1 VKILI
6 ADDSATPRLLLKREL
21 ERLGHECLVA
31 EDGLQAWEA
40 FQGSGVDAVI
50 SDWMMPG
57 LDGDELCRRV
67 RADPNAPY
75 AYFVLLTSL
84 DDKRHIVAGMEAG
97 ADDYLTKPFGHEE
110 LETRLIAAARVSAL
124 HRKITAQQAELERL
138 NELLFDDSRR
148 DSLTG
153 LGNRRRQDEDLQ
165 ILADRAKRYG
175 DCFCVTLFDV
185 DRFKLFNDSAGHL
198 AGDDVLR
205 RVAAKLAYECRSG
218 DAVYRYG
225 GEELLVLLPSQS
237 LDTARIAAERMRAAV
252 EDLAIPHPGIDP
264 PGVVTVSGG
273 VAAFEPDRD
282 DDVARL
288 LKRADAALYE
298 AKEGGR
304 NRVAVGAARA
314 QPAR

>member
-1 VKILI
+1 VKILV
-6 ADDSATPRLLLKREL
+6 ADDSPTPRLLLKREL

-31 EDGLQAWEA
+31 KDGLEAWEM

-67 RADPNAPY
+67 RADAQAPY

-84 DDKRHIVAGMEAG
+84 DDKRHVLAGMEAG

-124 HRKITAQQAELERL
+124 HRMLTAQQAELERL
-138 NELLFDDSRR
+138 NGILFEDSRR
-148 DSLTG
+148 DSLTA
-153 LGNRRRQDEDLQ
+153 LGNRRRQDEELQ
-165 ILADRAKRYG
+165 ILADRCERYDG
-175 DCFCVTLFDV
+175 CFCVALFDV
-185 DRFKLFNDSAGHL
+185 DRFKAFNDSAGHL

-205 RVAAKLAYECRSG
+205 TVASTLSAECRSG
-218 DAVYRYG
+218 DALYRYG
-225 GEELLVLLPSQS
+225 GEELLVILPAQS
-237 LDTARIAAERMRAAV
+237 LEAAHAAADRMRAAL
-252 EDLAIPHPGIDP
+252 EERAIPHPGIDP
-264 PGVVTVSGG
+264 PGVVTVSAG
-273 VAAFEPDRD
+273 VAAYEPGRG

-298 AKEGGR
+298 AKAAGR
-304 NRVAVGAARA
+304 NRVALGAASPRSVS
-314 QPAR
+314 